1 MLGRL
6 LRFFGGNRNADGV
19 RNTENGGQRTDG
31 RGVHRFASAR
41 ERTVSDCRRIRV
53 LTQALSAQRGGA
65 ADRSEGDQVRILI
78 AAASSC
84 GLLVS
89 PERIAGF
96 GDLVSKRTGESAVYW
111 NRAESAFYKVKNPR
125 AKAPIKRTSPLDWL
139 YEHVI
144 HNILFP
150 ESAYDFV
157 GILAESGELRVV
169 LKQQAVKT
177 ESFPSEEQVSDA
189 LASRGLIQEDRYFFG
204 DGVVSVTDVGAHGDN
219 VLLDDAGQ
227 VRFVDPLIRLNKSAE
242 DVIERLTGYD
252 SRTDRV
258 VNGFTLIELLVICA
272 ILATMVGIGVG
283 SIMSGQGMARVKGA
297 TRDVYAAIRHARS
310 TALVTGQ
317 RVLVNYSNE
326 TIDDEPAV
334 KIEVV
339 AAKIMSAD
347 GERPQ
352 ATPYYVKDYKEL
364 PQSNRAQK
372 GQELVHIRGSDAKA
386 FASEGESG
394 NVSSADGGET
404 LEEILFS
411 PMDASVVKGMRILVK
426 KNDEALSDETAEQT
440 RSRISVFSNV
450 DYLLN
455 RYKEAKSDAAA
466 KGEGKGEGEFSSA
479 KATETKGSVND
490 MNEEVSVVWETNGA
504 VEPHKI
510 WIYPDGKKPEDGLML
525 NIDSFGAVKV
535 LDGDGREED

>member
-139 YEHVI
+139 YE
-144 HNILFP
+144 
-150 ESAYDFV
+150 
-157 GILAESGELRVV
+157 
-169 LKQQAVKT
+169 
-177 ESFPSEEQVSDA
+177 
-189 LASRGLIQEDRYFFG
+189 
-204 DGVVSVTDVGAHGDN
+204 
-219 VLLDDAGQ
+219 Q

-372 GQELVHIRGSDAKA
+372 GQELVHIRGSNAKA
-386 FASEGESG
+386 FANEGETG
-394 NVSSADGGET
+394 DESSADGGET

-504 VEPHKI
+504 VEPHRI
-510 WIYPDGKKPEDGLML
+510 WIYPDGKKPDDGLML